1 MLLLPLPKLD
11 TALTVTCGPA
21 VTPSVGLS
29 SMPVARKIMLM
40 LLLHASGAV
49 AKETSEETS
58 EAFCCCALQGV
69 YLSLYE
75 VYLAS
80 AAQMRAKPDSIEV
93 CKYAPRQQQP

>member
-49 AKETSEETS
+49 AKETSE
-58 EAFCCCALQGV
+58 AFCCCALQGV

-80 AAQMRAKPDSIEV
+80 AAQMCAKPDSIEV